1 MAYFSQYRKGNKNAS
16 ATLDAGLGLIFRL
29 NTLWRSAD
37 LAALRGELEE
47 YNDILNRI
55 FVNLLYKTPMDIEFE
70 NNLEKKEIKSVDW
83 NDDDAKIFN
92 KFKEMVREVKK
103 KETEAIK
110 KRNRSAYNSAKEE
123 HYEILLKKDT
133 WLRKF
138 MMEKGLYLKEV
149 EFNPETAMWGGM

>member
-1 MAYFSQYRKGNKNAS
+1 MAYFSNYRKQNKS
-16 ATLDAGLGLIFRL
+16 SSTLDAGLGLIFRL

-55 FVNLLYKTPMDIEFE
+55 FVNLLYKSPMEVEYDSNRTDI
-70 NNLEKKEIKSVDW
+70 KKVDW
-83 NDDDAKIFN
+83 SEEDSKVFE
-92 KFKEMVREVKK
+92 KFKEMVRAVRA
-103 KETEAIK
+103 KEADAIRRK
-110 KRNRSAYNSAKEE
+110 DRIAYNIIKEE

-138 MMEKGLYLKEV
+138 MMEKGLYLREI
-149 EFNPETAMWGGM
+149 EFDPEKAMWGG

>member
-1 MAYFSQYRKGNKNAS
+1 MAYFSNYRRGNKNNAS

-55 FVNLLYKTPMDIEFE
+55 FVNLLYKSPMDIEYTPNKE
-70 NNLEKKEIKSVDW
+70 DIKKVSW
-83 NDDDAKIFN
+83 NEDDSKVFN
-92 KFKEMVREVKK
+92 KFKEMTREIMR
-103 KETEAIK
+103 KEAEAIRRK
-110 KRNRSAYNSAKEE
+110 NRTAYNLAKEE
-123 HYEILLKKDT
+123 HYEILLMKDT

-149 EFNPETAMWGGM
+149 DFNPETAMWGGM

>member
-83 NDDDAKIFN
+83 NDDDARFLINLKRWS
-92 KFKEMVREVKK
+92 ERLRKK
-103 KETEAIK
+103 KQ
-110 KRNRSAYNSAKEE
+110 R
-123 HYEILLKKDT
+123 LLKKEIGLLIIL
-133 WLRKF
+133 LRKSI
-138 MMEKGLYLKEV
+138 MKYYSRKIHG
-149 EFNPETAMWGGM
+149 